1 MSLRELRQRAAEL
14 GVKIDA
20 EKDDEGWGYWLLD
33 ALTGEGV
40 WGDDNFCTSHDEI
53 EWKLDLIE
61 NERSSA

>member
-33 ALTGEGV
+33 ATTGEGV
-40 WGDDNFCTSHDEI
+40 WSDDNFCTSPDEI